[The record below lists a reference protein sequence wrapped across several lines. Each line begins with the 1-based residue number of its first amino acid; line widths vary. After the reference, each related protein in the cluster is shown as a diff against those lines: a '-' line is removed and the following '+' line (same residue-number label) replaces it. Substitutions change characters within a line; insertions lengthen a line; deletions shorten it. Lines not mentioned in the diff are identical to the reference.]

1 MVISKISGGLGNQLF
16 QYAAG
21 KSLAILRNTQLSLDT
36 SYFEED
42 GLRNF
47 ELHSFNIDL
56 KIADPNLIENF
67 IARSVAGKIRD
78 RLLPIQF
85 KKVYKEPSFHFDKN
99 FFNAPSDVYLK
110 GYWQSEKYFSP
121 VKEIIKT
128 DLRIKPGIIEK
139 VKLFG
144 NEVANSTSVA
154 VHIRRADYT
163 KDVQKEYHGI
173 LGKDYYE
180 NAIQRISKKTK
191 DARFYFFSDSINWVK
206 ENLVIPDPVYVSGEI
221 TNNHFEDLYLMSQCN
236 HNIIANSSFSWWGA
250 WLNSHPGKIVI
261 APKNWFNKGPKD
273 TYDLYPE
280 DWIIL

>member
-154 VHIRRADYT
+154 VHIRRADYA

-173 LGKDYYE
+173 LEKDYYE
-180 NAIQRISKKTK
+180 NAIQRVSKKTK

-206 ENLVIPDPVYVSGEI
+206 ENLVIPDAVYVSGEI